1 MEHGQTQSEFVER
14 KVHKPK
20 AVELGPRI
28 MLDAERCVLC
38 TRCIR
43 FTQEIADDDA
53 LGIVNR
59 GSYNTI
65 ATFPGTPFDNNYT
78 LNTADI
84 CPVGALTSRDFRFQM
99 RVWFLK
105 ETKSLCTGCG
115 RLQHHDWL
123 T

>member
-1 MEHGQTQSEFVER
+1 
-14 KVHKPK
+14 
-20 AVELGPRI
+20 

-43 FTQEIADDDA
+43 FSKDIAEDDA

-65 ATFPGTPFDNNYT
+65 ATFLDTPFDNNYT

-84 CPVGALTSRDFRFQM
+84 CPVGAFDLQGFSGSRCAYGSSRKPTASAPD
-99 RVWFLK
+99 VAPAA
-105 ETKSLCTGCG
+105 TP
-115 RLQHHDWL
+115 
-123 T
+123 